1 MLSPLHLL
9 LSDFT
14 VNVAAALLTSEQAS
28 NLSTRSVKSTLLAA
42 AGQPNLSLEGW
53 AKAGH
58 GKKSVQLFSRDDVW
72 PSLFLQRE
80 VLVDSSSGWR
90 PLTSQACVAKQP
102 FPEARFRCLKMTFNW
117 SKCSNPKLPQPPQL
131 RQKKAATP
139 IPVEDSDERG
149 EEDSSSSSSCDSS
162 DSSDDECATPT
173 TSSVMVMNEKSHVV
187 HIL

>member
-1 MLSPLHLL
+1 MATADIPSMRSKTTIPG
-9 LSDFT
+9 ST
-14 VNVAAALLTSEQAS
+14 VPMSQDDL
-28 NLSTRSVKSTLLAA
+28 
-42 AGQPNLSLEGW
+42 
-53 AKAGH
+53 
-58 GKKSVQLFSRDDVW
+58 QLV
-72 PSLFLQRE
+72 
-80 VLVDSSSGWR
+80 
-90 PLTSQACVAKQP
+90 
-102 FPEARFRCLKMTFNW
+102 
-117 SKCSNPKLPQPPQL
+117 KCSNPKLPQPPQL